1 MYAASTQTYNTPDY
15 DHEVGS
21 IISSDQYIHDFSCL
35 TSTAVLEIHLT
46 VKVIGRSRIRT
57 LRLTVYIQ
65 ISFQSISER
74 WPGQSSSLR
83 TTSKFH
89 LTRGHS
95 RVYRQT
101 CAYEKDVFKLC
112 FSHAYTYCTWH
123 IIVITQVYY
132 IE

>member
-1 MYAASTQTYNTPDY
+1 MYAASTQTYNTPVY
-15 DHEVGS
+15 DHKVGS
-21 IISSDQYIHDFSCL
+21 NISSDQYIHDL
-35 TSTAVLEIHLT
+35 KIHLT
-46 VKVIGRSRIRT
+46 VKAKGRT
-57 LRLTVYIQ
+57 HRLTIYIQ
-65 ISFQSISER
+65 ISFQLISER
-74 WPGQSSSLR
+74 WPGRSSSLR

>member
-1 MYAASTQTYNTPDY
+1 MYAASTQTYNTPVY
-15 DHEVGS
+15 DHKVGS
-21 IISSDQYIHDFSCL
+21 NISSDQYIHDFSCL
-35 TSTAVLEIHLT
+35 MSTAVLKIHLT
-46 VKVIGRSRIRT
+46 VKAKGRT
-57 LRLTVYIQ
+57 LRLTIYIQ
-65 ISFQSISER
+65 ISFQLISER
-74 WPGQSSSLR
+74 WPGRSSSLR